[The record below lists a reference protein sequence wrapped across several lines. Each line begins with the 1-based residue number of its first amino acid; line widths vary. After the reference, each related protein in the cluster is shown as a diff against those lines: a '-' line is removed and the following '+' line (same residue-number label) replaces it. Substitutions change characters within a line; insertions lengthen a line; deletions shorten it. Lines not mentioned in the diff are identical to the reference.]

1 MYIGSAFDFTLLK
14 WLFLRLICPF
24 HFKQLVT
31 LLRSSSVRL
40 DFLTYIFLWHS
51 NEFVMT
57 LLFFS
62 RAPKNQIEFASAY
75 QFVWRCKRDFYLTL
89 KPELFRISLLQGRK
103 WYFTTQQIR
112 LPLWINCKRTTK
124 FKEKPPWN
132 SFFNKV
138 SHGTLQRNGIQLNK
152 SFYLHF
158 AQALTKC
165 QDFWRAAFCIGLSSG
180 WIFFCAKSCG
190 QNIK

>member
-1 MYIGSAFDFTLLK
+1 MKIRILWIYISLKDTPLILIWILYQNECMYIGSAFDFTLLK

-89 KPELFRISLLQGRK
+89 KLELFRISFLQVVF
-103 WYFTTQQIR
+103 YNTT
-112 LPLWINCKRTTK
+112 T
-124 FKEKPPWN
+124 
-132 SFFNKV
+132 
-138 SHGTLQRNGIQLNK
+138 
-152 SFYLHF
+152 
-158 AQALTKC
+158 
-165 QDFWRAAFCIGLSSG
+165 
-180 WIFFCAKSCG
+180 
-190 QNIK
+190 